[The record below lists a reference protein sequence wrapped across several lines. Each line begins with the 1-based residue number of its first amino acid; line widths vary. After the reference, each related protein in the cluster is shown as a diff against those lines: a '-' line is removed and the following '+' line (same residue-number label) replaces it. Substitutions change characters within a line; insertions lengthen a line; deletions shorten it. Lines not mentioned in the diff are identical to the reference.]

1 MGCGNSSPT
10 EPPQGGAG
18 GQTEKKKSSPY
29 GQLLEEY
36 SLGKVLGQGS
46 FGVVY
51 LCKKRGTTD
60 EFAVKMIDKVETPVE
75 EIKREAEMLER
86 MAHPSV
92 VKIHKVFYEKLFVCI
107 VMDIYKGGDLI
118 EGMQIHWKTKG
129 KIPIMRMKHVG
140 YQVSHAVAHLHS
152 KSVVHRDV
160 KCDNFLISVKDI
172 VNPACKVYLSD
183 FGTAI
188 EIKAKDRLKETCGT
202 KLYWPPE
209 FFKKNYSFKVDTW
222 AIGVVMYGLV
232 DGRFPFKGEEEVFK
246 KQLKLPVSTPQEVQD
261 LTMSLLQKEEEKRYN
276 AVELCEHSWI
286 KSYLNSSTPSAEETK
301 VSEEDKNWQAD
312 EKGLREGGAN
322 AVVAERRR
330 ELIDRLEG
338 AAAKGQGQSQDGNT
352 QATQFWSPSFQVA
365 DRHTGRRV
373 KFEWWK
379 RDKLEQLGI
388 LKIDAAKGDASNI
401 SKAPVEVI
409 RKMLEDHSI
418 KTDGFGKG
426 SAKTMEDFAMEV
438 QSGSARL
445 MLDATQHKTMVRVVD
460 TCLLRIS
467 YGEGANKKYIIES
480 SEKLPDGR
488 ARDHAR
494 LPGTKKE
501 PHENT
506 RMVALR
512 LIDDM
517 LGMKDCKVELNLRT
531 REVFE
536 EEEDSPSY
544 PGVRTVYRKEIVEGK
559 VTTTDASALK
569 RICLQGEAKFWEY
582 TDSFKITK
590 SFKWMTEKQCKG
602 TGIKMKGPAEAQGV
616 SGLVQTAAGMDEDQ
630 LKKYLEENRVDTS
643 KFGQNHTRSLK
654 EFAQEIAE
662 GESALMQSADGG
674 VMRVCDVIVLILK
687 KSDSGEILVE
697 VEEDYDGHDRKQLNQ
712 MPGVKKRTDENQFLA
727 AQRIL
732 KTQLKIDEN
741 SVQLEAKTVKVLE
754 EEKDSPSYPGL
765 KTLYRKRMIQGELVK
780 NA

>member
-1 MGCGNSSPT
+1 MGCSNSSPT
-10 EPPQGGAG
+10 EPPQG
-18 GQTEKKKSSPY
+18 QTEKKKASPY

-51 LCKKRGTTD
+51 LCKKRGTTE

-86 MAHPSV
+86 MAHPNV

-140 YQVSHAVAHLHS
+140 YQVSHAVSHLHS

-160 KCDNFLISVKDI
+160 KCDNFLISIKDI
-172 VNPACKVYLSD
+172 VNPQCKVYLSD

-188 EIKAKDRLKETCGT
+188 EIKPKDRLKETCGT

-246 KQLKLPVSTPQEVQD
+246 KQLKLPVSTPQEVQE
-261 LTMSLLQKEEEKRYN
+261 LTMALLQKEEDKRLT
-276 AVELCEHSWI
+276 AAELCEHSWI
-286 KSYLNSSTPSAEETK
+286 KSYLSSSAQQVADEKPSED
-301 VSEEDKNWQAD
+301 DKNWQAD
-312 EKGLREGGAN
+312 DKGLREGGAN
-322 AVVAERRR
+322 AAVQERRR

-338 AAAKGQGQSQDGNT
+338 AAGQDGKT
-352 QATQFWSPSFQVA
+352 QAAQFWQPSFQVV

-373 KFEWWK
+373 KFEWWT
-379 RDKLEQLGI
+379 RSKLEQMGI

-409 RKMLEDHSI
+409 RKMLEDHGI

-426 SAKTMEDFAMEV
+426 VAKTMEDFAMEV
-438 QSGSARL
+438 QAGSARL
-445 MLDATQHKTMVRVVD
+445 MLDATKHKTMVRVVD

-467 YGEGANKKYIIES
+467 YGEGASKKYIIEC

-488 ARDHAR
+488 SRDFAR

-517 LGMKDCKVELNLRT
+517 LGMKDCKVELNMKS

-536 EEEDSPSY
+536 EEEESPSY

-559 VTTTDASALK
+559 VTTTDPSALK
-569 RICLQGEAKFWEY
+569 RICLSGSAPHWEY

-590 SFKWMTEKQCKG
+590 SFKWMTDKQCKQAD
-602 TGIKMKGPAEAQGV
+602 IKMKGPAEAQGV
-616 SGLVQTAAGMDEDQ
+616 SGLVQAAAGMGEDE
-630 LKKYLEENRVDTS
+630 LKKYLQDNKVDTS

-654 EFAQEIAE
+654 DFAQEISE

-674 VMRVCDVIVLILK
+674 VMRVCDVIILILK
-687 KSDSGEILVE
+687 KSDTGDILVE
-697 VEEDYDGHDRKQLNQ
+697 TEEDYDGNDKKMLNQ
-712 MPGVKKRTDENQFLA
+712 MPGIKKRTDENQFLA

-741 SVQLEAKTVKVLE
+741 FVQLEAKTVKVLE